1 MLGPGS
7 SEHLL
12 PLTSRMQRVFSFTM
26 EECRDLKHES
36 VEIPHL
42 ILGLLRE
49 EKGVA
54 AHVLLKAGL
63 SVDRV
68 RASFG

>member
-1 MLGPGS
+1 
-7 SEHLL
+7 
-12 PLTSRMQRVFSFTM
+12 MQHDLSVTM

-54 AHVLLKAGL
+54 AHVLLEVGL